1 MPSLAI
7 ALYSAWD
14 DITAAADDARSLD
27 DTTAWNDA
35 LDGNQSLN
43 YLLNVAN
50 ATAYYEGG
58 GIFEGQVVDLS
69 ACGEIQTAKL
79 TWETS
84 GIAGT
89 SVIIETALSSDGGA
103 TWSNWQVV
111 NVVDS
116 NIPGVVEGMDLT
128 GYKLKYRARLNTTN
142 LAATPNI
149 SEMKLTVTSRKLF
162 RVFSTG
168 TVKAKADIIPTAV
181 EQL

>member
-7 ALYSAWD
+7 ALYSSWD
-14 DITAAADDARSLD
+14 DVSAAVDETRSLD

-50 ATAYYEGG
+50 TTAYYEGG

-69 ACGEIQTAKL
+69 PCGEVQSAKL
-79 TWETS
+79 TRSES
-84 GIAGT
+84 GSPGT
-89 SVIIETALSSDGGA
+89 SAIIETTLSPDGGA
-103 TWSNWQVV
+103 TWSSWQVV
-111 NVVDS
+111 NAIDS
-116 NIPGVVEGMDLT
+116 NIPGIATGMDLT

-162 RVFSTG
+162 RIFSTG